1 MSKFKE
7 LKQKV
12 RDNKGKIIAGIIF
25 IGGVYIIVKQ
35 CGDIKQLK
43 INDSL
48 KDEQIATLIANDTAK
63 QEIINKQQ
71 GDINILKSIMNG
83 TVLSN
88 LRESAKRQLR
98 YAEGRLNNA
107 LKNDNVISEVDERL
121 RREEIDFFSKQIE
134 KIDKAE
140 SMISK

>member
-1 MSKFKE
+1 MSKFKQ

-12 RDNKGKIIAGIIF
+12 KDNKGKIIAGIIF
-25 IGGVYIIVKQ
+25 IGGAYIIVKQ

-71 GDINILKSIMNG
+71 GDINILKSVMNG

>member
-1 MSKFKE
+1 MSKFKG
-7 LKQKV
+7 LKQKIK
-12 RDNKGKIIAGIIF
+12 DNKGKIITGVIF
-25 IGGVYIIVKQ
+25 IGGAYIIIKQ

-48 KDEQIATLIANDTAK
+48 KNEQIATLIANDTTK

-71 GDINILKSIMNG
+71 EDISILKSVMNG
-83 TVLSN
+83 TILSN
-88 LRESAKRQLR
+88 LRETAKRQLR
-98 YAEGRLNNA
+98 YAEGRLKNG
-107 LKNDNVISEVDERL
+107 LKDNIISEVDQQL

>member
-7 LKQKV
+7 LKRKV

-25 IGGVYIIVKQ
+25 IGGVYIIIKQ

-48 KDEQIATLIANDTAK
+48 KDEQIATLIANDAAK

-71 GDINILKSIMNG
+71 GDINILKSVMNG

>member
-12 RDNKGKIIAGIIF
+12 KDNKGKIIAGIIF
-25 IGGVYIIVKQ
+25 IGGAYIIIKQ

-48 KDEQIATLIANDTAK
+48 KDEQIATLIVNDTAK

-71 GDINILKSIMNG
+71 GDINILKSVMNG

-107 LKNDNVISEVDERL
+107 LKNDNIISEVDERL

>member
-12 RDNKGKIIAGIIF
+12 KDNKGKIIAGIIF

-71 GDINILKSIMNG
+71 GDINILKSVMNG